1 MEPLT
6 RKEFF
11 LNAIA
16 EGTPTPPPL
25 TREERYL
32 AKIAENTVGDSLPP
46 IEEGDDGKVLT
57 ASDGE
62 AVWASGGGG
71 SSDPYSNY
79 DAVFTCDKSGGIW
92 ELAIIKGNYA
102 DLVSKITSGEPI
114 TAAYLTYNTSENI
127 NEMCFVYSLFY
138 DDEANKIII
147 TIHDFDEPSNFAI
160 VLESDNIV
168 DFYD

>member
-32 AKIAENTVGDSLPP
+32 AKIAENTSGDSLPP
-46 IEEGDDGKVLT
+46 IEAGDDGKVLT

-71 SSDPYSNY
+71 GGGNAVYINFDTANGRIDASYNDLLQYYYDGKFIFSKDSYEDEGTTNY
-79 DAVFTCDKSGGIW
+79 VWHILTQLKDESTTFYAHFT
-92 ELAIIKGNYA
+92 AFY
-102 DLVSKITSGEPI
+102 
-114 TAAYLTYNTSENI
+114 
-127 NEMCFVYSLFY
+127 FY
-138 DDEANKIII
+138 DGSPN
-147 TIHDFDEPSNFAI
+147 PSNMI
-160 VLESDNIV
+160 
-168 DFYD
+168 FYANDPDEKMLIED